1 MHFEDV
7 LGVAE
12 FVAVVFVVWVVEP
25 DGFAEEVLFFRVSWL
40 GLFASEKGISFP
52 SG

>member
-12 FVAVVFVVWVVEP
+12 FVAVVVFVVWVVEP
-25 DGFAEEVLFFRVSWL
+25 DGFAEEVLFSTSV
-40 GLFASEKGISFP
+40 AP
-52 SG
+52 STGTY